1 MHALRNSIR
10 QRPRILLREA
20 GRSAGF
26 GLHEV
31 LCALVVVGIGLMPM
45 MGMAP
50 RALSRQREF
59 DALAQAAR
67 LAAEHAELA
76 STQPAPCRSVPA
88 FACPDDTRLIMAG
101 RPGAQAGLPAIALW
115 VRP

>member
-1 MHALRNSIR
+1 MQALRNSIR
-10 QRPRILLREA
+10 QRPRIRPREA

-31 LCALVVVGIGLMPM
+31 LCALVVVGIGLLPM

-59 DALAQAAR
+59 EALAQAAR

-76 STQPAPCRSVPA
+76 SAKSASCGSVPA
-88 FACPDDTRLIMAG
+88 FACLDDARLITAW
-101 RPGAQAGLPAIALW
+101 RPGAQAAMPAIALW